1 MHNPPNIASQALLK
15 ALQDWPQWPIL
26 STHTQSNCEF
36 ALLDKG
42 LTNENWL
49 VTLPN
54 SQPTHNNKQ
63 QFVIRINASNA
74 IALNLNREAEWHI
87 QGVLAQA
94 GIITPYLYR
103 DKNDLYWIRPFVTG
117 ETLATTLTKSNDH
130 TLTNKILLQICQ
142 HLLAIHKTPTSDLM
156 PTIIFQ
162 DRTNYYWQQILEQK
176 GQHSKQAKDELN
188 RIKTTLDDQ
197 LNQQLYTPSL
207 CHMDTNTHNWIISTH
222 TLELIDWEYAAI
234 GNPAWDLAVFCKS
247 AKLNKTQIEYLL
259 TNYGNINLV
268 QLQHAS
274 KQMQY
279 LSTLWFAVQQN
290 TAAPLLIEQLK
301 SIK

>member
-26 STHTQSNCEF
+26 NTHTPSNCKF
-36 ALLDKG
+36 AILEKG

-54 SQPTHNNKQ
+54 SQPTHNNNQ

-87 QGVLAQA
+87 QGKLAQA
-94 GIITPYLYR
+94 GIITPYLFR

-117 ETLATTLTKSNDH
+117 RTLAN
-130 TLTNKILLQICQ
+130 TLTNSKDNVLTNEILQQICE
-142 HLLAIHKTPTSDLM
+142 HLRAVHQTPTSDLM
-156 PTIIFQ
+156 PSIIFQ
-162 DRTNYYWQQILEQK
+162 DRTNYYWQQILK
-176 GQHSKQAKDELN
+176 KIGQHSKQTKDELS
-188 RIKTTLDDQ
+188 RIKTILDDQ
-197 LNQQLYTPSL
+197 LNQKTYNPRL
-207 CHMDTNTHNWIISTH
+207 CHMDPNTHNWILSTH

-234 GNPAWDLAVFCKS
+234 GNPAWDLATFCES
-247 AKLNKTQIEYLL
+247 AQLNQTQIESLL
-259 TNYGNINLV
+259 TNYSNINLEE
-268 QLQHAS
+268 LQYAS